1 MKIKSTNSNFEPC
14 PEYTGR
20 AVCVD
25 CTPLKKQPSQ
35 FGERDVF
42 KLVFET
48 PLERPDGSRFCAWS
62 RNFTP
67 TLNEK
72 ANLRK
77 FLRGW
82 FGHDLT
88 KPEMDDFDTESLIGK
103 SAQIVVVHEHKD
115 GETYANIV
123 ACTPDKSPGAMKATG
138 RYVRVKDRPARDEA
152 GPGPHP
158 AGAGQQGGYRRAEQ
172 PADDA
177 GDLGATKIHVGRC
190 KGLEVRDLAPEQV
203 QALIDNWLPT
213 GKANAKPTADDRR
226 LMAALDWWQS
236 TQKPAEA
243 VTATDDDNVP
253 Y

>member
-1 MKIKSTNSNFEPC
+1 MKIKSNNSNFEPC

-25 CTPLKKQPSQ
+25 CTPLKKQQSQ

-42 KLVFET
+42 KIVFET
-48 PLERPDGSRFCAWS
+48 TLEREDGTRFCAWS

-123 ACTPDKSPGAMKATG
+123 ACTPDKSPEPMKATG
-138 RYVRVKDRPARDEA
+138 KYVRVKDRPPKD
-152 GPGPHP
+152 G
-158 AGAGQQGGYRRAEQ
+158 AGAGQQGGYRRTEQ
-172 PADDA
+172 PSGDSA
-177 GDLGATKIHVGRC
+177 DLGATKIHVGRC

-203 QALIDNWLPT
+203 QALVENWLPT
-213 GKANAKPTADDRR
+213 AKANAKPTADDRR
-226 LMAALDWWQS
+226 LMAALDWWQAA
-236 TQKPAEA
+236 QKPA
-243 VTATDDDNVP
+243 DDDNVP